1 MEKDE
6 EEIIISNIEVGLD
19 VSRYRNIRRNSWAEI
34 YHNNTVLRKS
44 SKLMGIDVIMH
55 EWLEWRVKWSQ
66 RGIGLFSLLGLICFI
81 AANGNVGLRV
91 AAIVF
96 GTVVIIIFGVLLYK
110 NISLVVVKRLLKEP
124 NVVFII
130 MLSVYNFIMDV
141 VQPRTPLSP
150 IMGALYSMLVTVY
163 IFMDAI
169 NLKSRIIVI
178 VLGIAFTILNFNN
191 IYNNTFGSWNKGV
204 VLIEYTIQGTKYII
218 MKRSV
223 QRSIFMQIVL
233 FSISGIYTVLKDEKI
248 ELLAFA
254 TGNIYRETGTAS
266 KGQTEITNLSTR
278 RTKSKM
284 NEGDDDSTNMTDI
297 EPHKALSRV
306 NSWAEIYHNN
316 STRRKSLKLM
326 GKDIGLDDWLDW
338 RVKWGQR
345 GAGLFGFFGIVCHV
359 LSAGTSSALRIA
371 TMVFVLIT
379 LCFCGV
385 IYYKNV
391 SFVIV
396 KRLLKE
402 TNVVVIVV
410 LTICN
415 WIMEIGRPMTQI
427 SPLMGFLYMLII
439 NAFVFID
446 AIKLKSRIF
455 VLMAATL
462 STLLNLFNIYG
473 VTFTHLNNGIV
484 CFDYTIQGE
493 NYKIL
498 KRSIQRSIFLQIL
511 LFSVAGIYVVLKDQ
525 EMKLFVFATGNIY
538 RETGTASKEVLTESF
553 AMKRKREPTM

>member
-1 MEKDE
+1 M
-6 EEIIISNIEVGLD
+6 
-19 VSRYRNIRRNSWAEI
+19 
-34 YHNNTVLRKS
+34 
-44 SKLMGIDVIMH
+44 
-55 EWLEWRVKWSQ
+55 
-66 RGIGLFSLLGLICFI
+66 
-81 AANGNVGLRV
+81 
-91 AAIVF
+91 
-96 GTVVIIIFGVLLYK
+96 
-110 NISLVVVKRLLKEP
+110 
-124 NVVFII
+124 
-130 MLSVYNFIMDV
+130 
-141 VQPRTPLSP
+141 
-150 IMGALYSMLVTVY
+150 
-163 IFMDAI
+163 
-169 NLKSRIIVI
+169 
-178 VLGIAFTILNFNN
+178 
-191 IYNNTFGSWNKGV
+191 
-204 VLIEYTIQGTKYII
+204 
-218 MKRSV
+218 
-223 QRSIFMQIVL
+223 
-233 FSISGIYTVLKDEKI
+233 
-248 ELLAFA
+248 
-254 TGNIYRETGTAS
+254 
-266 KGQTEITNLSTR
+266 
-278 RTKSKM
+278 
-284 NEGDDDSTNMTDI
+284 
-297 EPHKALSRV
+297 
-306 NSWAEIYHNN
+306 
-316 STRRKSLKLM
+316 
-326 GKDIGLDDWLDW
+326 
-338 RVKWGQR
+338 
-345 GAGLFGFFGIVCHV
+345 
-359 LSAGTSSALRIA
+359 SSALRIA

-455 VLMAATL
+455 VLMAASL